1 MDVDAL
7 YYQYLI
13 NNNYTSNMF
22 KSLSGSSSLNSV
34 DSVNGIS
41 SLLGTDGVSSLFGG
55 GLTGTTGVDFLSV
68 LESVIGNSTVEQTV
82 YSEWADKLSDVIE
95 EQKGTETTL
104 SKESLQTVQDLYDF
118 FQKAGYSTGG
128 VNKVLSGDSTDT
140 AVRQNSGNSTTNTGI
155 SPAIQTQIAQAES
168 AINDIESMFAG
179 TAMEDSLEANLATAF
194 VK

>member
-22 KSLSGSSSLNSV
+22 KSLSGASSLNSV

-41 SLLGTDGVSSLFGG
+41 SLLGTDGISSIFGG

-68 LESVIGNSTVEQTV
+68 LQSVIGNSAVEQTV
-82 YSEWADKLSDVIE
+82 YSDWADKLSDVIE

-118 FQKAGYSTGG
+118 FQKASYSTGG
-128 VNKVLSGDSTDT
+128 VNKVLSGDSTETTSKNNTGST
-140 AVRQNSGNSTTNTGI
+140 ANTGI
-155 SPAIQTQIAQAES
+155 SAAVQTQIAQAEN
-168 AINDIESMFAG
+168 AISEIESMFAG
-179 TAMEDSLEANLATAF
+179 TAMEDSLEAGLATAY

>member
-34 DSVNGIS
+34 DGVSGIS
-41 SLLGTDGVSSLFGG
+41 SLLGTDGVSSIFGG

-68 LESVIGNSTVEQTV
+68 LQSVIDTSAAEKAV
-82 YSEWADKLSDVIE
+82 YSQWAEKLSDVME

-118 FQKAGYSTGG
+118 FQKASYSTGG

-140 AVRQNSGNSTTNTGI
+140 DDGNDSGGTTNTGI
-155 SPAIQTQIAQAES
+155 SAAVQTQIAQAEN
-168 AINDIESMFAG
+168 AISEIESMFAG
-179 TAMEDSLEANLATAF
+179 TAMEDSLEANLSSVY

>member
-22 KSLSGSSSLNSV
+22 KSLSGASSLNSV
-34 DSVNGIS
+34 DSANGIS

-55 GLTGTTGVDFLSV
+55 GLTGTSGVDFLSV
-68 LESVIGNSTVEQTV
+68 LESVIGNSAVEQTV
-82 YSEWADKLSDVIE
+82 YSDWADKLSSVLE

-118 FQKAGYSTGG
+118 FQKASYSTGG
-128 VNKVLSGDSTDT
+128 INKVLSEGSTDT
-140 AVRQNSGNSTTNTGI
+140 AAKKNSGDSTVNAGI
-155 SPAIQTQIAQAES
+155 SPSIQTQIAQAEN
-168 AINDIESMFAG
+168 AISDIESMFAG
-179 TAMEDSLEANLATAF
+179 TAMEESLEAKLASAY